1 MLTTDYET
9 TVCCIFQGHFRVN
22 EKPQDRAI
30 ISFYFF
36 LCFFKIYFWLL
47 IPFIWFIM
55 YQNVILGMLYP
66 PENLQYKLQNTIITA
81 LAKNK

>member
-1 MLTTDYET
+1 MFFY
-9 TVCCIFQGHFRVN
+9 IFFPR
-22 EKPQDRAI
+22 
-30 ISFYFF
+30 
-36 LCFFKIYFWLL
+36 L

-66 PENLQYKLQNTIITA
+66 PENLQYKFYNTIITA